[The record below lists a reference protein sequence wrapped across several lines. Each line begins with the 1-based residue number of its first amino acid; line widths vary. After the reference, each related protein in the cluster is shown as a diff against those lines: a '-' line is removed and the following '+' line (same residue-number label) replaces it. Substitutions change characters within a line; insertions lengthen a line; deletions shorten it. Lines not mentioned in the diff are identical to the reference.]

1 MTSFLSKL
9 KVTPKFCFPFK
20 ISDDPTASI
29 ICILDST
36 KRLRLTLCLK
46 DNNLTSPMTSS
57 LEKKLT
63 PKQLARK
70 ELQDKARQEKEKQ
83 KEDARLAREAAK
95 EKVSQT

>member
-1 MTSFLSKL
+1 
-9 KVTPKFCFPFK
+9 
-20 ISDDPTASI
+20 
-29 ICILDST
+29 
-36 KRLRLTLCLK
+36 
-46 DNNLTSPMTSS
+46 MTSS